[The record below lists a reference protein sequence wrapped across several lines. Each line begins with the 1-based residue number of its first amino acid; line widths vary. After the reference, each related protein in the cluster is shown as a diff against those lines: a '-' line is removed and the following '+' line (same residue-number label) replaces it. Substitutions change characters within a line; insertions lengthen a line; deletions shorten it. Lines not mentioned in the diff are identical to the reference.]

1 MATTSS
7 GIAVSISNTPQATND
22 VFTSAQTGLTDNSLT
37 TVYLNVM
44 ANDLG
49 GAAKTL
55 YSLDSGTETTVSLE
69 QAALLTQDTV
79 RAESV
84 STDFSA
90 HGAHIWITSD
100 GKVGYDASHLDA
112 SWLSN
117 SFNTLGYAQDS
128 FTYAI
133 RLGNGTLSWATAY
146 VDIAPPAPVVVLAH
160 DTGMSATD
168 HLTSDCTL
176 SVGAVAHGATVQY
189 STDNGAHW
197 NTSFCAVEG
206 TNTVMVRQIDV
217 TGNASAASSCT
228 FTLDTAGGTAPGVAL
243 AVDSGSSATDHVTN
257 VGALNVTGVDTG
269 ATVQYSVDN
278 GAHWSTS
285 FSAVEGLNNV
295 QVRQVDVAGNAS
307 APTSFSF
314 TLDTAAG
321 APGVALTSDSGG
333 SATDHVT
340 NVGALNLSG
349 IETGATVQY
358 SVDNGAHWSTSFSA
372 VDGLN
377 NVQVRQIDVAGN
389 TSAPTS
395 FSFTLDTSAAAPGVA
410 LTSDSGSSATD
421 HVTNVGTL
429 NVTGIETGATVQYS
443 VDNGGHW
450 NTSFSA
456 VEGLNNVQVRQ
467 IDVAGNT
474 SPPTSFSFTL
484 DTSAA
489 APGVALTTDSGSNA
503 ADHITNVGAL
513 NLSGIE
519 TGATVQYSVDNG
531 GHWSTSFSAVEGL
544 NNVQVR
550 QIDVAGN
557 TSAAT
562 SFSFTLD
569 TSAGAPGVALTTDS
583 GSNAA
588 DHITNVGTLNLSGI
602 ETGATVQY
610 SVDNGAHWSTSFGA
624 LEGVNNVQVR
634 QIDVAGNTSTPT
646 SFSFTLDT
654 SSAAP
659 GVALT
664 TDSGSNPADHV
675 TNVGTLNLS
684 GIETGATVQ
693 YSVDNGAHWN
703 TSFSAVEGLNNVQ
716 VRQIDVAGNTSAA
729 TSFSFTLD
737 TSAAAPGVAL
747 TTDSGSSGTDHIT
760 NVGTL
765 NLTGVETGATVE
777 YSTDGGHTWNT
788 SFNAVE
794 GVNDV
799 QVRQTDVAGNTSAAT
814 SLSFTLDTLA
824 AAPGVALTSD
834 SGSSATDHISNVGTL
849 NVTGIETGATVQYSV
864 DNGAHWSTSFGALEG
879 VNNVQVRQI
888 DVAGNTS
895 SATSFSFT
903 LDTSAAAPGVALT
916 TDSGSGDTD
925 HVTNVGTLNLTGV
938 ETGATIEY
946 STDGGHTWNT
956 SFNAVEGV
964 NDVQVRQTDVAG
976 NTSAPTSFSFTL
988 DTSAAAPSVALTA
1001 DSGSSATDHITNVG
1015 TLNLTGVETGAT
1027 VEYSTDG
1034 GHTWNTSFNAVEGA
1048 NDVQVRQTDIA
1059 GNTSAATSL
1068 SFTLDTSAA
1077 APGVALTTDSGSGS
1091 TDHITNV
1098 GTLNLSGVEAGAT
1111 VEYSTDGG
1119 HTWNT
1124 SFNAVEGVN
1133 DVQIRQTDVAGN
1145 TSASTSF
1152 NFTLDTSAAAPGVA
1166 LTSDSGSNSTDH
1178 ITNVGTLN
1186 VSGVKTGAVVEYS
1199 IDGGHTWNT
1208 SFNAVEG
1215 VNDVQV
1221 RQTDVAG
1228 NTSAPTAFSFT
1239 LDTSAAAP
1247 SVALTAD
1254 SGSSATDH
1262 ITNVGTLNLTGVE
1275 TGATIEYS
1283 TDGGHTWNTSF
1294 NAVEGV
1300 NDVQVRQTDVAGNTS
1315 APTSFSFT
1323 LDTSAAA
1330 PGVALA
1336 SDSGS
1341 SATDHITSAG
1351 TLNLTGV
1358 ETGATVE
1365 YSIDGGHTWSTSF
1378 NAVEGAND
1386 VQVRQTDIAGNTSD
1400 PTAFNFTLDT
1410 SAAAPGVAL
1419 TTDSGSSSTDHT
1431 TSAGTLN
1438 LTGVETG
1445 ATVEYS
1451 TDGGHTWNTSF
1462 NAVEGVNDVQVRQTD
1477 IAGNTSDPTAFSFTL
1492 DTSAAAPGVALTTD
1506 SGSNATDHITNV
1518 GTLNLT
1524 GVETGATVEYSTDG
1538 GHTWSTSFNAVE
1550 GVNDVQIRQ
1559 TDVAGNTSD
1568 PTSFSFTL
1576 DTSAAAPGV
1585 ALTTDS
1591 GSSATDHTTNVGTLN
1606 LTGIETGATVE
1617 YSTDGGHTWN
1627 TGFNAVEGVNDV
1639 QVRQTDVAGN
1649 TTDPTSFSFTLDTSA
1664 AAPGVALTTDSGSN
1678 ATDHITNVG
1687 TLNLT
1692 GVETGATVEYSIDG
1706 GHTWSTSFNAVEGAN
1721 DVQVRQTDIAGNTS
1735 DPTAFNFTLDTS
1747 AAAPGVS
1754 LTTDSGSNV
1763 TDHITNA
1770 GTLNLTGVETGA
1782 TVEYSTDDGHTWN
1795 TNFNAVEGVNDVQV
1809 RQTDIAGNTSDPTAF
1824 SFTLDTSAAAPGV
1837 ALTADSG
1844 TSSTD
1849 HITNVGTLNLT
1860 GVETGATVEYS
1871 TDGGHTWNISFN
1883 AVEGLNNVQVRQ
1895 TDVAGNTS
1903 DPTAFSFTLD
1913 TSAAAPGVALT
1924 ADSGSNATDHITNV
1938 GTLNVSGVE
1947 TGAVVEYSIDGGHTW
1962 NTSFNAVEGVN
1973 EVQVRQTDIAGN
1985 TSDPSSFS
1993 FTLDTSAAAPG
2004 VALTTDSGSGS
2015 TDHITNVGTLN
2026 LTGVETGATVEYSTD
2041 GGHTWITNF
2050 NAIEGVNDVQ
2060 VRQTDIA
2067 GNTSDPTSFS
2077 FTLDT
2082 SAAAPGVALTSDS
2095 GSSAADHITNVGTLN
2110 VSGVETGAVVEYS
2123 TDGGHT
2129 WNISFNAVEGL
2140 NNVQVR
2146 QTDVA
2151 GNTSDPTA
2159 FSFTLDTSAAAP
2171 GVALTADSGSN
2182 ATDHITNVGTLNV
2195 SGVETGAV
2203 VEYSTDGGHTWN
2215 TSFNAVEGVN
2225 DVQIRQTDVAGNTSS
2240 ATSFSFTLDTSA
2252 AAPGVALTSDS
2263 GSSATDHT
2271 TNVGTLNLSGIET
2284 GATVEYSTDGG
2295 HTWST
2300 SFNAV
2305 EGVNDVQVRQTDVAG
2320 NTSDPTSFSFTL
2332 DTSAAAPSVALTTDS
2347 GSSSTDHIT
2356 SAGTLNL
2363 TGVETGA
2370 TVEYSTDGGH
2380 TWNTSFNAVEGV
2392 NDVQVRQIDVAGNT
2406 SSATSLSFTLD
2417 TSAAAPGVALTT
2429 DSGSNVSDHITN
2441 VGTLNLTGVETGATI
2456 EYSTDGGHTWNTSF
2470 NAVEG
2475 VNDVQVRQ
2483 TDVAG
2488 NTSDST
2494 SFGFT
2499 LDTSAAAPGVAL
2511 TSDSGSSA
2519 TDHITNVGTLNLT
2532 AVETGAS
2539 VEYSIDG
2546 GHTWN
2551 TSFNAVEGV
2560 NDVQVRQTDVAGN
2573 TSASTSFSFTLDTS
2587 AAAPGVAL
2595 TGDSGSSATDHITNV
2610 GTLNLNGVETG
2621 AAVEYSTDGG
2631 HTWSTSFNAVE
2642 GVNDVQ
2648 VRQTDIAGNT
2658 SDPTSFNFT
2667 LDTSAAAPGVALTA
2681 DSGSNATDHITNVG
2695 TLNVSGVETGAVVE
2709 YSIDGGHTWNT
2720 SFNAVEGVNDVQ
2732 VRQTDIAGNT
2742 SDPTAFSFTLDTST
2756 AAPGVALTTDSGSNA
2771 TDHITSVG
2779 TLNVSGVETGAAV
2792 EYSIDGGHTWNTSFN
2807 AVEGVND
2814 VQVRQTD
2821 IAGNTS
2827 DPTSFSFTLDTSAA
2841 APGVA
2846 LTTDSG
2852 SNATDHITNVG
2863 TLNVSG
2869 VETGAVVEYSIDGGH
2884 TWNTSFNAV
2893 EGVNNVQ
2900 VRQID
2905 VAGNTSS
2912 ATSFSFTLDTSAA
2925 APGVALTTDSGSN
2938 VSDHITNVGTLN
2950 LTGVETGAT
2959 IEYSTDGG
2967 HTWNT
2972 SFNAVEGVNDV
2983 QVRQTDIAG
2992 NTSAPTSLSFT
3003 LDTSAAAPGVAL
3015 TSDSGSSATD
3025 HISNVGTLNVTGIE
3039 TGATVQYSVDNGVHW
3054 NTSFSAIEG
3063 LNNVQV
3069 RQIDVAGNTS
3079 SASSLSFTL
3088 DTSAT
3093 APGVVLTT
3101 DSGSSGTDHITNVG
3115 TLNVTGTE
3123 TGAIVQYSIDNGA
3136 HWNTSFSAVEGLNNV
3151 QVRQID
3157 VAGNTSSATS
3167 FSFTLDTS
3175 AAAPGVALTTDSG
3188 TSTTDHITNVGTLNV
3203 TGTEAGATVQY
3214 SIDNGVHWNTSFSAV
3229 EGLNNVQVRQIDVA
3243 GNTSSA
3249 TSLSFT
3255 LDTSAAAPGVAL
3267 TTDSG
3272 SSATDHI
3279 TNVGTL
3285 SLSGIENGATVQ
3297 YSIDNGAHWST
3308 SFSAVPGVNNVQV
3321 REIDIAGNTSSA
3333 TSFNFTL
3340 DTSAAAP
3347 GVALTTD
3354 SGSNA
3359 TDHITNVGTLNV
3371 TGTETG
3377 AIVQYSIDNGAHWNT
3392 NFSAIE
3398 GLNNV
3403 QVRQVDAAGNTSSAT
3418 SFSFTLDTSAAAPG
3432 VALTADSGSS
3442 ATDHI
3447 TNVGTLN
3454 LSGIETGATVQYS
3467 IDNGAHWNTSFS
3479 AVQGVNNVQVRE
3491 IDIAG
3496 NTSSAT
3502 SFSFTLD
3509 TSAAAPGVAL
3519 TTDSG
3524 TSATDHITNVGT
3536 LNLSGIETGATVQY
3550 SVDNGAHWNTS
3561 FSAVEGLNNVQVRQL
3576 DLAGNTSSAT
3586 SLSFTL
3592 DTSAAAP
3599 GVALTTDSGSSTTDH
3614 ITNVGTLNL
3623 SGIET
3628 GATVQYSIDNG
3639 AHWNTTFSATE
3650 GVNNLQVRQID
3661 IAGNISNAT
3670 SLSFTLDTTAP
3681 STLSWQ
3687 YNQGTHT
3694 LTANTDTSNV
3704 WKVLIHDNT
3713 TNADYTATQQTAGT
3727 WTYTTQQSLNLN
3739 KDSLTVTEWDTAGN
3753 SRSLTQTAPA
3763 GATGSEINL
3772 ALTDPSGHAADLAV
3786 TIAGIPS
3793 GWTLNAGTD
3802 LGNGTWL
3809 VPTNDLGALTITPAA
3824 SFTGATVLTV
3834 TETWTAADGTHAA
3847 ATIADNIEAYAA
3859 NAPIFAWSGDDQ
3871 LTGSAG
3877 NDLFVFSQPIGNDT
3891 LHTFDLAADKIDLVG
3906 FTGIANFSDVQAH
3919 LADDANGNAVI
3930 TLGDGA
3936 TITVTGVHSADLT
3949 GDNFVFDQE
3958 PVVQNAG
3965 VMTVSDGAMLPI
3977 GGIVEN
3983 TGTIA
3988 LGSTGD
3994 ITRFEILPK
4003 SATLEGGGHVTLSDD
4018 AHNVVFGSTP
4028 DATLVNVNNTIT
4040 GAGQLGAG
4048 QLTLVNEGTIVA
4060 DGANTLVIDT
4070 GTHAVANAGTLE
4082 ATGSGGLVIE
4092 SAVNN
4097 TGNLWA
4103 NNGNLTIHGDVTG
4116 AGSATISGGAT
4127 LEFGGASAENTTFA
4141 DGAAGTLK
4149 LDHSAGFTGT
4159 VSGFGAGDA
4168 LDLTDVLFGDHTT
4181 LSFTANDTGT
4191 GGTLTVSD
4199 GAHTAQV
4206 ALQGN
4211 LSGGSFQLSHDQ
4223 GSGTVV
4229 TYVPPPLPHIQEV

>member
-7 GIAVSISNTPQATND
+7 GTAVSISNTPQATND

-146 VDIAPPAPVVVLAH
+146 VDIAPPAPVVSLAH

-217 TGNASAASSCT
+217 IGNASAVSSCT

-307 APTSFSF
+307 ATTSFSF

-321 APGVALTSDSGG
+321 APGVALSTDSG
-333 SATDHVT
+333 SNAADHIT
-340 NVGALNLSG
+340 NVGTLNLSG

-372 VDGLN
+372 VEGLNNVQVRQIDVAGNASAVTSFSFTLDTAAGAPGVALATDSGSNAADHVTNVGTLNLSGIETGATVQYSVDNGGHWSTSFSAVEGLN

-395 FSFTLDTSAAAPGVA
+395 FSFTLDTAAAAPGVA
-410 LTSDSGSSATD
+410 LTSDSGSNATD

-429 NVTGIETGATVQYS
+429 NLTGIETGATVQYS
-443 VDNGGHW
+443 IDNGAHW

-456 VEGLNNVQVRQ
+456 VEGPNNVQVRQ

-474 SPPTSFSFTL
+474 STPTSFSFTL

-503 ADHITNVGAL
+503 ADHVTNVGTL

-519 TGATVQYSVDNG
+519 TGATVQYSIDNG
-531 GHWSTSFSAVEGL
+531 AHWNTSFSAVEGL

-588 DHITNVGTLNLSGI
+588 DHITNVGTLNLSSV

-634 QIDVAGNTSTPT
+634 QIDVAGNTS
-646 SFSFTLDT
+646 S
-654 SSAAP
+654 
-659 GVALT
+659 
-664 TDSGSNPADHV
+664 
-675 TNVGTLNLS
+675 
-684 GIETGATVQ
+684 
-693 YSVDNGAHWN
+693 
-703 TSFSAVEGLNNVQ
+703 
-716 VRQIDVAGNTSAA
+716 A

-799 QVRQTDVAGNTSAAT
+799 QVRQ
-814 SLSFTLDTLA
+814 
-824 AAPGVALTSD
+824 
-834 SGSSATDHISNVGTL
+834 
-849 NVTGIETGATVQYSV
+849 
-864 DNGAHWSTSFGALEG
+864 
-879 VNNVQVRQI
+879 I

-895 SATSFSFT
+895 SATSLSFT

-916 TDSGSGDTD
+916 TDSGSSATD
-925 HVTNVGTLNLTGV
+925 HLTNVGTLNLTGV
-938 ETGATIEY
+938 ETGATVEYSTDGGHTWSTSFNAVEGVNDVQVRQTDVAGNTSAPTSFNFTLDTSAAAPGVALTSDSGSSATDHTTNVGTLNLTGIETGAIVEYSTDGGHTWNTSFNAVEGVDDVQVRQTDIAGNTSDSTSFSFTLDTSAAAPGVALTSDSGSSATDHTTNVGTLNLNGVETGATVEY

-976 NTSAPTSFSFTL
+976 NTSAPTSF
-988 DTSAAAPSVALTA
+988 
-1001 DSGSSATDHITNVG
+1001 N
-1015 TLNLTGVETGAT
+1015 
-1027 VEYSTDG
+1027 
-1034 GHTWNTSFNAVEGA
+1034 
-1048 NDVQVRQTDIA
+1048 
-1059 GNTSAATSL
+1059 
-1068 SFTLDTSAA
+1068 FTLDTSAA

-1098 GTLNLSGVEAGAT
+1098 GTLNLTGVETGAA

-1145 TSASTSF
+1145 TS
-1152 NFTLDTSAAAPGVA
+1152 SA
-1166 LTSDSGSNSTDH
+1166 
-1178 ITNVGTLN
+1178 
-1186 VSGVKTGAVVEYS
+1186 
-1199 IDGGHTWNT
+1199 
-1208 SFNAVEG
+1208 
-1215 VNDVQV
+1215 
-1221 RQTDVAG
+1221 
-1228 NTSAPTAFSFT
+1228 
-1239 LDTSAAAP
+1239 
-1247 SVALTAD
+1247 
-1254 SGSSATDH
+1254 
-1262 ITNVGTLNLTGVE
+1262 
-1275 TGATIEYS
+1275 
-1283 TDGGHTWNTSF
+1283 
-1294 NAVEGV
+1294 
-1300 NDVQVRQTDVAGNTS
+1300 
-1315 APTSFSFT
+1315 TSFS
-1323 LDTSAAA
+1323 
-1330 PGVALA
+1330 
-1336 SDSGS
+1336 
-1341 SATDHITSAG
+1341 
-1351 TLNLTGV
+1351 
-1358 ETGATVE
+1358 
-1365 YSIDGGHTWSTSF
+1365 
-1378 NAVEGAND
+1378 
-1386 VQVRQTDIAGNTSD
+1386 
-1400 PTAFNFTLDT
+1400 FTLDT

-1419 TTDSGSSSTDHT
+1419 TTDSGSNVTDHIT
-1431 TSAGTLN
+1431 NVGTLN
-1438 LTGVETG
+1438 VSGVETG
-1445 ATVEYS
+1445 AVVEYS
-1451 TDGGHTWNTSF
+1451 IDGGHTWNTSF

-1492 DTSAAAPGVALTTD
+1492 DTSAAAPGVALTAD
-1506 SGSNATDHITNV
+1506 SGNNTTDHVTNV
-1518 GTLNLT
+1518 GTLNVS
-1524 GVETGATVEYSTDG
+1524 GVETGAVVEYSIDG
-1538 GHTWSTSFNAVE
+1538 GHTWNTSFNAVE
-1550 GVNDVQIRQ
+1550 GVND
-1559 TDVAGNTSD
+1559 
-1568 PTSFSFTL
+1568 
-1576 DTSAAAPGV
+1576 
-1585 ALTTDS
+1585 
-1591 GSSATDHTTNVGTLN
+1591 
-1606 LTGIETGATVE
+1606 
-1617 YSTDGGHTWN
+1617 
-1627 TGFNAVEGVNDV
+1627 
-1639 QVRQTDVAGN
+1639 
-1649 TTDPTSFSFTLDTSA
+1649 
-1664 AAPGVALTTDSGSN
+1664 
-1678 ATDHITNVG
+1678 
-1687 TLNLT
+1687 
-1692 GVETGATVEYSIDG
+1692 
-1706 GHTWSTSFNAVEGAN
+1706 
-1721 DVQVRQTDIAGNTS
+1721 
-1735 DPTAFNFTLDTS
+1735 
-1747 AAAPGVS
+1747 
-1754 LTTDSGSNV
+1754 
-1763 TDHITNA
+1763 
-1770 GTLNLTGVETGA
+1770 
-1782 TVEYSTDDGHTWN
+1782 
-1795 TNFNAVEGVNDVQV
+1795 
-1809 RQTDIAGNTSDPTAF
+1809 
-1824 SFTLDTSAAAPGV
+1824 
-1837 ALTADSG
+1837 
-1844 TSSTD
+1844 
-1849 HITNVGTLNLT
+1849 
-1860 GVETGATVEYS
+1860 
-1871 TDGGHTWNISFN
+1871 
-1883 AVEGLNNVQVRQ
+1883 VQVRQ

-1938 GTLNVSGVE
+1938 GTLSLSGVETGAVVEYSIDGGHTWSTSFNAVEGVNDVQVRQTDIAGNTSDPTAFSFTLDTSAAAPGVALTTDSGSNVTDHITNVGTLNLTGVETGATVEYSTDGGHTWNTNFNAIEGVNDVQVRQTDIAGNTSDPTSFSFTLDTSAAAPGVALTSDSGSNSTDHITNVGTLNVSGVETGAVVEYSIDGGQTWDTSFNAIEGVNDVQVRQTDVAGNTSDPTSLSFTLDTSAAAPGVALIADSGGNATDHITNVGTLSLSGVE

-1973 EVQVRQTDIAGN
+1973 DVQVRQTDVAGN
-1985 TSDPSSFS
+1985 TSDPTSFSFTLDTSAAAPGVALTADSGSNATDHITSAGTLNLTGVETGATVEYSTDGGHTWNTSFNAVEGVNDVQVRQTDVAGNTSDPTSFS

-2004 VALTTDSGSGS
+2004 VALTTDSGNGS

-2041 GGHTWITNF
+2041 GGHTWNTNF

-2129 WNISFNAVEGL
+2129 WNTSFNAVEGL
-2140 NNVQVR
+2140 
-2146 QTDVA
+2146 
-2151 GNTSDPTA
+2151 
-2159 FSFTLDTSAAAP
+2159 
-2171 GVALTADSGSN
+2171 
-2182 ATDHITNVGTLNV
+2182 
-2195 SGVETGAV
+2195 
-2203 VEYSTDGGHTWN
+2203 
-2215 TSFNAVEGVN
+2215 N

-2295 HTWST
+2295 HTWNT

-2305 EGVNDVQVRQTDVAG
+2305 EGLNDVQIRQTDVAG

-2406 SSATSLSFTLD
+2406 SSATPLSFTLD

-2429 DSGSNVSDHITN
+2429 DSGSNVTDHVTN

-2499 LDTSAAAPGVAL
+2499 LDTSAAAPGIAL
-2511 TSDSGSSA
+2511 TSDSGSSS

-2681 DSGSNATDHITNVG
+2681 DSGTSSTDHITNVG

-2771 TDHITSVG
+2771 TDHITNVG
-2779 TLNVSGVETGAAV
+2779 TFNVSGVETGAVV
-2792 EYSIDGGHTWNTSFN
+2792 EYSTDGGHTWNTSFN
-2807 AVEGVND
+2807 AVEGVNN
-2814 VQVRQTD
+2814 VQIRQTD
-2821 IAGNTS
+2821 VAGNTS
-2827 DPTSFSFTLDTSAA
+2827 DPSSFSFTLDTSAA

-2852 SNATDHITNVG
+2852 SNATDHITSVG

-2893 EGVNNVQ
+2893 EGVNDVQ

-2912 ATSFSFTLDTSAA
+2912 ATSLSFTLDTSAA

-2983 QVRQTDIAG
+2983 QVRQNDIAG

-3079 SASSLSFTL
+3079 APTAFSFTL
-3088 DTSAT
+3088 DTSAA
-3093 APGVVLTT
+3093 APGVALTT
-3101 DSGSSGTDHITNVG
+3101 DSGSNATDHITNVGTLNVTGIETGATVQYSVDNGAHWNTSFSAVEGLNNVQVRQIDVAGNTSTPTSFSFTLDTSAAAPGIALTSDSGSSATDHITNVG

-3175 AAAPGVALTTDSG
+3175 AAAPSVALTTDSG
-3188 TSTTDHITNVGTLNV
+3188 TSATDHLTNVGTLNV

-3214 SIDNGVHWNTSFSAV
+3214 SIDNGAHWNTSFSAV
-3229 EGLNNVQVRQIDVA
+3229 AGVNNVQVREIDIAGNTSSATSFSFTLDTSVAAPGVALTADSGSSATDHITNVGTLNLSGIETGATVQYSVDNGAHWSTSFGALEGVNNVQVRQIDVA

-3272 SSATDHI
+3272 T
-3279 TNVGTL
+3279 
-3285 SLSGIENGATVQ
+3285 
-3297 YSIDNGAHWST
+3297 
-3308 SFSAVPGVNNVQV
+3308 
-3321 REIDIAGNTSSA
+3321 
-3333 TSFNFTL
+3333 
-3340 DTSAAAP
+3340 
-3347 GVALTTD
+3347 
-3354 SGSNA
+3354 
-3359 TDHITNVGTLNV
+3359 
-3371 TGTETG
+3371 
-3377 AIVQYSIDNGAHWNT
+3377 
-3392 NFSAIE
+3392 
-3398 GLNNV
+3398 
-3403 QVRQVDAAGNTSSAT
+3403 
-3418 SFSFTLDTSAAAPG
+3418 
-3432 VALTADSGSS
+3432 S

-3467 IDNGAHWNTSFS
+3467 VDNGAHWNTSFS

-3561 FSAVEGLNNVQVRQL
+3561 FSPVEGLNNVQVRQI
-3576 DLAGNTSSAT
+3576 DVAGNTSSAT

-3599 GVALTTDSGSSTTDH
+3599 GVALTTDSGSGTTDH

-3694 LTANTDTSNV
+3694 VTANTDTSNV

-3753 SRSLTQTAPA
+3753 SRALTQTAPA
-3763 GATGSEINL
+3763 GVAGSEINL

-3802 LGNGTWL
+3802 LGNGSWL

-3847 ATIADNIEAYAA
+3847 ATIADNVEAYAA

-3877 NDLFVFSQPIGNDT
+3877 HDLFVFSQPIGNDT

-3906 FTGIANFSDVQAH
+3906 FTGIASFSDVQAH

-4028 DATLVNVNNTIT
+4028 DATLVNVDNTIT

-4060 DGANTLVIDT
+4060 DGANALVIDT

-4211 LSGGSFQLSHDQ
+4211 LAGGSFQLSHDQ

>member
-1 MATTSS
+1 M
-7 GIAVSISNTPQATND
+7 
-22 VFTSAQTGLTDNSLT
+22 
-37 TVYLNVM
+37 
-44 ANDLG
+44 
-49 GAAKTL
+49 
-55 YSLDSGTETTVSLE
+55 
-69 QAALLTQDTV
+69 
-79 RAESV
+79 
-84 STDFSA
+84 
-90 HGAHIWITSD
+90 
-100 GKVGYDASHLDA
+100 
-112 SWLSN
+112 SN

-168 HLTSDCTL
+168 HLTSDGTL

-217 TGNASAASSCT
+217 IGNASAVSSCT

-257 VGALNVTGVDTG
+257 VGALNVSGVETG

-285 FSAVEGLNNV
+285 FSAVEGVNNV

-333 SATDHVT
+333 S
-340 NVGALNLSG
+340 S
-349 IETGATVQY
+349 
-358 SVDNGAHWSTSFSA
+358 
-372 VDGLN
+372 
-377 NVQVRQIDVAGN
+377 
-389 TSAPTS
+389 
-395 FSFTLDTSAAAPGVA
+395 
-410 LTSDSGSSATD
+410 TD

-467 IDVAGNT
+467 VDVAGNA
-474 SPPTSFSFTL
+474 SAPTSFSFTL
-484 DTSAA
+484 DTAAA
-489 APGVALTTDSGSNA
+489 APGVALTSDSGGS
-503 ADHITNVGAL
+503 
-513 NLSGIE
+513 
-519 TGATVQYSVDNG
+519 
-531 GHWSTSFSAVEGL
+531 ST
-544 NNVQVR
+544 
-550 QIDVAGN
+550 
-557 TSAAT
+557 
-562 SFSFTLD
+562 
-569 TSAGAPGVALTTDS
+569 
-583 GSNAA
+583 
-588 DHITNVGTLNLSGI
+588 
-602 ETGATVQY
+602 
-610 SVDNGAHWSTSFGA
+610 
-624 LEGVNNVQVR
+624 
-634 QIDVAGNTSTPT
+634 
-646 SFSFTLDT
+646 
-654 SSAAP
+654 
-659 GVALT
+659 
-664 TDSGSNPADHV
+664 DHV
-675 TNVGTLNLS
+675 
-684 GIETGATVQ
+684 
-693 YSVDNGAHWN
+693 
-703 TSFSAVEGLNNVQ
+703 
-716 VRQIDVAGNTSAA
+716 
-729 TSFSFTLD
+729 
-737 TSAAAPGVAL
+737 
-747 TTDSGSSGTDHIT
+747 T

-777 YSTDGGHTWNT
+777 YSIDGGHTWST

-794 GVNDV
+794 GVNNV
-799 QVRQTDVAGNTSAAT
+799 QVRQTDVAGNTS
-814 SLSFTLDTLA
+814 S
-824 AAPGVALTSD
+824 
-834 SGSSATDHISNVGTL
+834 
-849 NVTGIETGATVQYSV
+849 
-864 DNGAHWSTSFGALEG
+864 
-879 VNNVQVRQI
+879 
-888 DVAGNTS
+888 
-895 SATSFSFT
+895 
-903 LDTSAAAPGVALT
+903 
-916 TDSGSGDTD
+916 
-925 HVTNVGTLNLTGV
+925 
-938 ETGATIEY
+938 
-946 STDGGHTWNT
+946 
-956 SFNAVEGV
+956 
-964 NDVQVRQTDVAG
+964 
-976 NTSAPTSFSFTL
+976 
-988 DTSAAAPSVALTA
+988 
-1001 DSGSSATDHITNVG
+1001 
-1015 TLNLTGVETGAT
+1015 
-1027 VEYSTDG
+1027 
-1034 GHTWNTSFNAVEGA
+1034 
-1048 NDVQVRQTDIA
+1048 
-1059 GNTSAATSL
+1059 ATSL

-1077 APGVALTTDSGSGS
+1077 APGIALTTDSGS
-1091 TDHITNV
+1091 N
-1098 GTLNLSGVEAGAT
+1098 
-1111 VEYSTDGG
+1111 
-1119 HTWNT
+1119 
-1124 SFNAVEGVN
+1124 
-1133 DVQIRQTDVAGN
+1133 
-1145 TSASTSF
+1145 
-1152 NFTLDTSAAAPGVA
+1152 
-1166 LTSDSGSNSTDH
+1166 
-1178 ITNVGTLN
+1178 
-1186 VSGVKTGAVVEYS
+1186 
-1199 IDGGHTWNT
+1199 
-1208 SFNAVEG
+1208 
-1215 VNDVQV
+1215 
-1221 RQTDVAG
+1221 
-1228 NTSAPTAFSFT
+1228 
-1239 LDTSAAAP
+1239 
-1247 SVALTAD
+1247 
-1254 SGSSATDH
+1254 ATDH

-1300 NDVQVRQTDVAGNTS
+1300 NDVQVRQTDIAGNTS

-1341 SATDHITSAG
+1341 NTTDHVTNVG

-1365 YSIDGGHTWSTSF
+1365 YSIDGG
-1378 NAVEGAND
+1378 
-1386 VQVRQTDIAGNTSD
+1386 R
-1400 PTAFNFTLDT
+1400 
-1410 SAAAPGVAL
+1410 
-1419 TTDSGSSSTDHT
+1419 
-1431 TSAGTLN
+1431 
-1438 LTGVETG
+1438 
-1445 ATVEYS
+1445 
-1451 TDGGHTWNTSF
+1451 TWNTSF
-1462 NAVEGVNDVQVRQTD
+1462 NA
-1477 IAGNTSDPTAFSFTL
+1477 I
-1492 DTSAAAPGVALTTD
+1492 
-1506 SGSNATDHITNV
+1506 
-1518 GTLNLT
+1518 
-1524 GVETGATVEYSTDG
+1524 
-1538 GHTWSTSFNAVE
+1538 
-1550 GVNDVQIRQ
+1550 
-1559 TDVAGNTSD
+1559 
-1568 PTSFSFTL
+1568 
-1576 DTSAAAPGV
+1576 
-1585 ALTTDS
+1585 
-1591 GSSATDHTTNVGTLN
+1591 
-1606 LTGIETGATVE
+1606 
-1617 YSTDGGHTWN
+1617 
-1627 TGFNAVEGVNDV
+1627 EGVNDV

-1692 GVETGATVEYSIDG
+1692 GVETGATIEYSTDGGHTWNTSFSAVEGVNDVQVRQTDVAGNTSAPTSFSFTLDTSAAAPGVALTTDSGSGSTDHITNVGTLNLTGVETGATVEYSTDGGLTWSTNFNAVEGVNDVQIRQTDIAGNTSDPTSFNFTLDTSAAAPRVALTTDSGSSATDHITNVGTLNVSGVETGAVVEYSIDGGHTWNTSFNAIEGVNDVQIRQTDVAGNTSAPTSFSFTLDTSAAAPGVALTADSGTSSTDHITNVGTLNLTAVETGASVEYSIDG
-1706 GHTWSTSFNAVEGAN
+1706 GHTWSTSFNAVEGVNNVQVRQTDIAGNTSDPTSFSFTLDTSAAAPGVALTTDSGSNVTDHITNVGTLNLTGVEAGATVEYSTDGGHTWNTSFNAVEGVN

-1735 DPTAFNFTLDTS
+1735 DPTAFSFTLDTS
-1747 AAAPGVS
+1747 AAAPSVALTADSGSSSTDHITNVGTLNLTGVETGAAVEYS
-1754 LTTDSGSNV
+1754 TDGGHTWNTSFNAVEGMNDVLVRQTDVAGNTSAPTSFNFTLDTSAATPGVALTTDSGSNV
-1763 TDHITNA
+1763 TDHITNV

-1782 TVEYSTDDGHTWN
+1782 TVEYSIDGGHTWN
-1795 TNFNAVEGVNDVQV
+1795 TSFNAVEGVNDVQV

-1844 TSSTD
+1844 
-1849 HITNVGTLNLT
+1849 N
-1860 GVETGATVEYS
+1860 
-1871 TDGGHTWNISFN
+1871 
-1883 AVEGLNNVQVRQ
+1883 
-1895 TDVAGNTS
+1895 
-1903 DPTAFSFTLD
+1903 
-1913 TSAAAPGVALT
+1913 
-1924 ADSGSNATDHITNV
+1924 NATDHVTNV

-1973 EVQVRQTDIAGN
+1973 DVQVRQTDVAGN
-1985 TSDPSSFS
+1985 TSDPTAFS

-2041 GGHTWITNF
+2041 GGHTWNSSF
-2050 NAIEGVNDVQ
+2050 NAIEGVND
-2060 VRQTDIA
+2060 
-2067 GNTSDPTSFS
+2067 
-2077 FTLDT
+2077 
-2082 SAAAPGVALTSDS
+2082 
-2095 GSSAADHITNVGTLN
+2095 
-2110 VSGVETGAVVEYS
+2110 
-2123 TDGGHT
+2123 
-2129 WNISFNAVEGL
+2129 
-2140 NNVQVR
+2140 VQVR

-2159 FSFTLDTSAAAP
+2159 FSFTLDTAAAAP
-2171 GVALTADSGSN
+2171 GVALTTDSGSN
-2182 ATDHITNVGTLNV
+2182 STDHITNVGTLNV

-2225 DVQIRQTDVAGNTSS
+2225 DVQVRQTDVAGNTSDP
-2240 ATSFSFTLDTSA
+2240 TTFSFMLDTSA
-2252 AAPGVALTSDS
+2252 AAPGVALTADS
-2263 GSSATDHT
+2263 GNSSTDHI
-2271 TNVGTLNLSGIET
+2271 TNVGTLNLTGVET

-2295 HTWST
+2295 HTWNT

-2332 DTSAAAPSVALTTDS
+2332 DTSAAAPGVALTSDS
-2347 GSSSTDHIT
+2347 GSNATDHIT

-2392 NDVQVRQIDVAGNT
+2392 NDVQVRQTDVAGNT
-2406 SSATSLSFTLD
+2406 SDPTAFSFTLDTSAATPGVALTTDSGSNTTDHITSVGTLNVSGVETGAVVEYSTDGGHTWNTSFSAVEGVNDVQVRQTDVAGNTSDPTSFSFTLD

-2429 DSGSNVSDHITN
+2429 DSGSSSTDHITN
-2441 VGTLNLTGVETGATI
+2441 VGTLNLTGVETGATV

-2488 NTSDST
+2488 NTSDPTAFS
-2494 SFGFT
+2494 FT
-2499 LDTSAAAPGVAL
+2499 LDTSAAATGVAL
-2511 TSDSGSSA
+2511 TTDSGSGS
-2519 TDHITNVGTLNLT
+2519 TDHITNIGTLNLT

-2573 TSASTSFSFTLDTS
+2573 TSAPTSFS
-2587 AAAPGVAL
+2587 V
-2595 TGDSGSSATDHITNV
+2595 
-2610 GTLNLNGVETG
+2610 
-2621 AAVEYSTDGG
+2621 
-2631 HTWSTSFNAVE
+2631 
-2642 GVNDVQ
+2642 
-2648 VRQTDIAGNT
+2648 
-2658 SDPTSFNFT
+2658 T

-2709 YSIDGGHTWNT
+2709 YSIDGGHTWST

-2742 SDPTAFSFTLDTST
+2742 SDST
-2756 AAPGVALTTDSGSNA
+2756 T
-2771 TDHITSVG
+2771 
-2779 TLNVSGVETGAAV
+2779 
-2792 EYSIDGGHTWNTSFN
+2792 
-2807 AVEGVND
+2807 
-2814 VQVRQTD
+2814 
-2821 IAGNTS
+2821 
-2827 DPTSFSFTLDTSAA
+2827 FSFTLDTSAA

-2846 LTTDSG
+2846 LTSDSG
-2852 SNATDHITNVG
+2852 SNSTDHITNVG

-2893 EGVNNVQ
+2893 EGANDVQVRQTDVAGNTSDSTTFSFTLDTSAAAPGVVLTSDSGSSSTDHITNVGTLNLAGIEAGSAVEYSIDGGHTWNTSFNAVEGVNDVQVRQIDVAGNTSDPTSFSFTLDTSAAAPGVALASDSGSSATDHITNVGTLNVTGTETGATVQYSVDNGAHWSTSFGALEGLNNVQ

-2912 ATSFSFTLDTSAA
+2912 ATSFSFTLDTSSA

-2938 VSDHITNVGTLN
+2938 ATDHITNVGTLN
-2950 LTGVETGAT
+2950 
-2959 IEYSTDGG
+2959 
-2967 HTWNT
+2967 
-2972 SFNAVEGVNDV
+2972 
-2983 QVRQTDIAG
+2983 
-2992 NTSAPTSLSFT
+2992 
-3003 LDTSAAAPGVAL
+3003 
-3015 TSDSGSSATD
+3015 
-3025 HISNVGTLNVTGIE
+3025 VTGTE
-3039 TGATVQYSVDNGVHW
+3039 AGATVQYSVDNGAHW
-3054 NTSFSAIEG
+3054 NTTFSAVEG

-3079 SASSLSFTL
+3079 SATSLSFTL
-3088 DTSAT
+3088 DTSAST
-3093 APGVVLTT
+3093 PGVVLTS
-3101 DSGSSGTDHITNVG
+3101 DSGSSSTDHVTNVGTLNVIGVETGATVQYSVDNGAHWNTSFSAVEGLNNVQVRQIDVAGNASAATSFSFTLDTAAAAPGVALTSDSGSNATDHITNVG
-3115 TLNVTGTE
+3115 TLNLTGIE
-3123 TGAIVQYSIDNGA
+3123 TGATVQYSIDNGA

-3188 TSTTDHITNVGTLNV
+3188 TSATDHITNVGTLNV

-3214 SIDNGVHWNTSFSAV
+3214 SV
-3229 EGLNNVQVRQIDVA
+3229 
-3243 GNTSSA
+3243 
-3249 TSLSFT
+3249 
-3255 LDTSAAAPGVAL
+3255 
-3267 TTDSG
+3267 
-3272 SSATDHI
+3272 
-3279 TNVGTL
+3279 
-3285 SLSGIENGATVQ
+3285 
-3297 YSIDNGAHWST
+3297 
-3308 SFSAVPGVNNVQV
+3308 
-3321 REIDIAGNTSSA
+3321 
-3333 TSFNFTL
+3333 
-3340 DTSAAAP
+3340 
-3347 GVALTTD
+3347 
-3354 SGSNA
+3354 
-3359 TDHITNVGTLNV
+3359 
-3371 TGTETG
+3371 
-3377 AIVQYSIDNGAHWNT
+3377 DNGAHWN
-3392 NFSAIE
+3392 S
-3398 GLNNV
+3398 
-3403 QVRQVDAAGNTSSAT
+3403 
-3418 SFSFTLDTSAAAPG
+3418 
-3432 VALTADSGSS
+3432 
-3442 ATDHI
+3442 
-3447 TNVGTLN
+3447 
-3454 LSGIETGATVQYS
+3454 
-3467 IDNGAHWNTSFS
+3467 SFS

-3536 LNLSGIETGATVQY
+3536 LNLSGVETGATVQY

-3561 FSAVEGLNNVQVRQL
+3561 FSAVEGLNNVQVRQI
-3576 DLAGNTSSAT
+3576 DVAGNTSSAT

-3599 GVALTTDSGSSTTDH
+3599 GVALTTDSGSSTADH

-3628 GATVQYSIDNG
+3628 GATVQYSVDNG

-3670 SLSFTLDTTAP
+3670 SLSFTLDTAAP

-3687 YNQGTHT
+3687 YNQGSHT
-3694 LTANTDTSNV
+3694 LTANTDASNV

-3727 WTYTTQQSLNLN
+3727 WTYTQQSLNLN

-3763 GATGSEINL
+3763 GVAGSEINL

-3847 ATIADNIEAYAA
+3847 ATIADNVEAYAA

-3965 VMTVSDGAMLPI
+3965 TMTVNDGAMLPI

-4003 SATLEGGGHVTLSDD
+4003 SATLEGGGHLTLSDD

-4028 DATLVNVNNTIT
+4028 DATLVNVDNTIT

-4060 DGANTLVIDT
+4060 DGANALVIDT